1 MKIVGVSFDTPEDNQ
16 DFIESEGFEY
26 ELWSDQARELALHYG
41 AASSANQGFAD
52 RVTVLLAGDGT
63 LLLEYSPGLDVATHP
78 QLVLDDCIALW
89 GDE

>member
-1 MKIVGVSFDTPEDNQ
+1 MGVSFDTPAANQ
-16 DFIESEGFEY
+16 EFKDSEGFEY

-41 AASSANQGFAD
+41 AATSENQGFAD

-78 QLVLDDCIALW
+78 ELVLEDCRALW
-89 GDE
+89 GGE